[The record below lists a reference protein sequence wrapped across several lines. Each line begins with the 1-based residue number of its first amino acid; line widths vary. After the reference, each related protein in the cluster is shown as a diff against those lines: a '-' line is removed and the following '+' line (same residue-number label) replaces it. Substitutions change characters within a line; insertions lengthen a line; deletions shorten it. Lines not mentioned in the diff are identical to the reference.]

1 MSDCARTPLDAR
13 RRTAWDCLSAAGCA
27 SPEQVKALRVVAVS
41 GLLFGSAAYA
51 QAADPK
57 LLADIQKIK
66 AVDAHSRL
74 LVNAVEPPSAAPSRR
89 EPATLPLRLRG
100 EGPEWTRAWKALYR
114 ITLAD
119 ADTDETIAVLQEARA
134 KLRREKGAAFTGDM
148 LDVAGVELAL
158 VEGEPPAVP
167 AGSPPGR
174 LRFLPRADIFLR
186 PFSPDSA
193 EALKP
198 FFIAART
205 YTLPKTL
212 DEFLKRIVTP
222 GLERWL
228 GAGAVGVDVAIAEYR
243 PINFDDVNA
252 EVARAAYGRLVVAGE
267 LGASAQELKA
277 FQDYTF
283 RYIARE
289 AGRLALVV
297 HIHTGMARGSGRDVG
312 NGNPLLLE
320 PMLND
325 PKNQKTRFALVH
337 GGFPFDKEAAPLLLR
352 PNVWADTSV
361 QNQVRSP
368 TELAET
374 LRWWFELA
382 PEKVM
387 FGSDAWSDPA
397 AAQLR
402 WPELTLLGA
411 ETTRQAL
418 ALALG
423 RMVAEGLITRAR
435 ALEIAEAVLRDNA
448 LELHGLNEKQG

>member
-1 MSDCARTPLDAR
+1 MASRVLAVCLLLLCF
-13 RRTAWDCLSAAGCA
+13 TAS
-27 SPEQVKALRVVAVS
+27 
-41 GLLFGSAAYA
+41 A
-51 QAADPK
+51 QAPDQR
-57 LLADIQKIK
+57 LLAEIQKIK
-66 AVDAHSRL
+66 GVDAHTRL

-114 ITLAD
+114 INLAD
-119 ADTDETIAVLQEARA
+119 ADSDETIAVLQEARE
-134 KLRREKGAAFTGDM
+134 KLRREKGAAFADSM
-148 LDVAGVELAL
+148 LDVAGVQMAL
-158 VEGEPPAVP
+158 VEGVPPPTSGP
-167 AGSPPGR
+167 APSR
-174 LRFLPRADIFLR
+174 FRFLPRVDLFLR

-193 EALKP
+193 EGLKP

-228 GAGAVGVDVAIAEYR
+228 GGGAVGVDVAIAEYR
-243 PINFDDVNA
+243 PINFDEVNA

-267 LGASAQELKA
+267 LGASAADLKA

-289 AGRLALVV
+289 AGRLGLVV
-297 HIHTGMARGSGRDVG
+297 HIHTGMARGAGRDVG

-325 PKNQKTRFALVH
+325 PNTQKTRFVLVH

-382 PEKVM
+382 PEKVL
-387 FGSDAWSDPA
+387 FATDAWSDPS

-423 RMVAEGLITRAR
+423 KMVSEGLITRDR
-435 ALEIAEAVLRDNA
+435 ALQIAEAVLRDNA

>member
-1 MSDCARTPLDAR
+1 MAPRLVAAFGLFLC
-13 RRTAWDCLSAAGCA
+13 SA
-27 SPEQVKALRVVAVS
+27 S
-41 GLLFGSAAYA
+41 FA
-51 QAADPK
+51 QAPDAK
-57 LLADIQKIK
+57 LLAEIQKIK
-66 AVDAHSRL
+66 SVDAHSRL
-74 LVNAVEPPSAAPSRR
+74 QLNAVEPLAAPPSRR

-100 EGPEWTRAWKALYR
+100 EGPEWTRAWKALYH
-114 ITLAD
+114 INLAD
-119 ADTDETIAVLQEARA
+119 ADTDETIALLQEARE
-134 KLRREKGAAFTGDM
+134 KVRREKGAGFADSM

-158 VEGEPPAVP
+158 VEGPPPPSAE
-167 AGSPPGR
+167 GSPTGR
-174 LRFLPRADIFLR
+174 FRFLPSVDIFLR
-186 PFSPDSA
+186 PFSQDSA
-193 EALKP
+193 DGLKP

-228 GAGAVGVDVAIAEYR
+228 GGGAVGVDVAIAEHR
-243 PINFDDVNA
+243 PLNFDEVNA

-267 LGASAQELKA
+267 LGASAADLKA

-289 AGRLALVV
+289 AGRLGLVV
-297 HIHTGMARGSGRDVG
+297 HIHTGMARGAGRDVG

-325 PKNQKTRFALVH
+325 PNTQKTRFVLVH

-352 PNVWADTSV
+352 PNVWADTSL
-361 QNQVRSP
+361 QDQVRSP

-382 PEKVM
+382 PEKVL
-387 FGSDAWSDPA
+387 FATDAWSNPA

-402 WPELTLLGA
+402 WPELTVLGS
-411 ETTRQAL
+411 ETLRQAL

-423 RMVAEGLITRAR
+423 KMVSEGLITRDR
-435 ALEIAEAVLRDNA
+435 ALQIAEGVLRDNA
-448 LELHGLNEKQG
+448 LELHGLNEKSG

>member
-1 MSDCARTPLDAR
+1 MPLRVLAVGCLLLCSAASAQAPDAR
-13 RRTAWDCLSAAGCA
+13 
-27 SPEQVKALRVVAVS
+27 
-41 GLLFGSAAYA
+41 
-51 QAADPK
+51 

-66 AVDAHSRL
+66 GVDAHSRL

-89 EPATLPLRLRG
+89 EPASLPLRLRG

-114 ITLAD
+114 INLAD
-119 ADTDETIAVLQEARA
+119 ADSDETIALLQEARE
-134 KLRREKGAAFTGDM
+134 KQRREKGAAFADSM
-148 LDVAGVELAL
+148 LDVAGVEMAL
-158 VEGEPPAVP
+158 VEGVPPPTSGTAP
-167 AGSPPGR
+167 SR
-174 LRFLPRADIFLR
+174 FRFLPRVDLFLR
-186 PFSPDSA
+186 PFSQDSA
-193 EALKP
+193 EGLKP
-198 FFIAART
+198 FLIAART

-228 GAGAVGVDVAIAEYR
+228 GGGAVGVDVAIAEYR
-243 PINFDDVNA
+243 PINFDEVNA

-267 LGASAQELKA
+267 LGASAADLKA

-289 AGRLALVV
+289 AGRLGLVV
-297 HIHTGMARGSGRDVG
+297 HIHTGMSRGAGRDVG

-325 PKNQKTRFALVH
+325 PNTQKTRFVLVH

-352 PNVWADTSV
+352 PNVWADTSL

-368 TELAET
+368 SELAET
-374 LRWWFELA
+374 LRWWFALA
-382 PEKVM
+382 PEKVL
-387 FGSDAWSDPA
+387 FATDAWSDPA

-423 RMVAEGLITRAR
+423 KMVSEGLITRDR
-435 ALEIAEAVLRDNA
+435 ALQIAEAVLRDNA
-448 LELHGLNEKQG
+448 LELHGLNEKPG

>member
-1 MSDCARTPLDAR
+1 MALRALRLVVPGLLA
-13 RRTAWDCLSAAGCA
+13 ASAA
-27 SPEQVKALRVVAVS
+27 L
-41 GLLFGSAAYA
+41 A
-51 QAADPK
+51 QAPEPK
-57 LLADIQKIK
+57 LLTEIGRIK

-74 LVNAVEPPSAAPSRR
+74 LLNAVEPPSAAPSRR

-114 ITLAD
+114 INLAD
-119 ADTDETIAVLQEARA
+119 ADTDENIAVLQEARE
-134 KLRREKGAAFTGDM
+134 KLRREKGAGFAGAM
-148 LDVAGVELAL
+148 LDVAGVEMAL
-158 VEGEPPAVP
+158 VEGDPPPTP
-167 AGSPPGR
+167 AGQAPGR
-174 LRFLPRADIFLR
+174 FRFLPRADIFLR
-186 PFSPDSA
+186 PFSQDSA

-205 YTLPKTL
+205 YTLPKSL

-222 GLERWL
+222 GMERWL
-228 GAGAVGVDVAIAEYR
+228 GAGAVGVDVAIAQYR
-243 PINFDDVNA
+243 PINFDDTNA
-252 EVARAAYGRLVVAGE
+252 EAARGAYSRLVVAGE
-267 LGASAQELKA
+267 MGASPGDLKT

-289 AGRLALVV
+289 AGRLNLVV
-297 HIHTGMARGSGRDVG
+297 HIHTGMSREAGRDVG

-325 PKNQKTRFALVH
+325 PNTQRTKFVLVH
-337 GGFPFDKEAAPLLLR
+337 GGFPFDKEAAPILLR

-361 QNQVRSP
+361 QDQVRAP

-382 PEKVM
+382 PEKVL
-387 FGSDAWSDPA
+387 FATDAWSDPS

-411 ETTRQAL
+411 ETSRQAL
-418 ALALG
+418 ALALS
-423 RMVAEGLITRAR
+423 RMVSEGVITRAR
-435 ALEIAEAVLRDNA
+435 ALDIAEAVLRDNA
-448 LELHGLNEKQG
+448 LELHGLSEKKE

>member
-1 MSDCARTPLDAR
+1 M
-13 RRTAWDCLSAAGCA
+13 
-27 SPEQVKALRVVAVS
+27 ALGSLRFVVL
-41 GLLFGSAAYA
+41 GLLTGAAALA
-51 QAADPK
+51 QAPDPK
-57 LLADIQKIK
+57 LLSEIGRIK

-74 LVNAVEPPSAAPSRR
+74 LINGVEPPTAAPSRR
-89 EPATLPLRLRG
+89 EAATLPLRLRG

-114 ITLAD
+114 INLAD
-119 ADTDETIAVLQEARA
+119 ADTDETIAQLQEARE
-134 KLRREKGAAFTGDM
+134 KIRREKGAGFAGAM

-158 VEGEPPAVP
+158 VEGEPPPAP
-167 AGSPPGR
+167 AGSAPGR
-174 LRFLPRADIFLR
+174 FRFLPRADIFLR
-186 PFSPDSA
+186 PFSLDTA

-198 FFIAART
+198 FLIAART

-228 GAGAVGVDVAIAEYR
+228 GAGAVGVDVAIAQYR
-243 PINFDDVNA
+243 AINFDDVNA

-267 LGASAQELKA
+267 MGASPADLKA

-283 RYIARE
+283 RHIARE
-289 AGRLALVV
+289 AGRLNLVV
-297 HIHTGMARGSGRDVG
+297 HIHTGMAREAGRDVG

-320 PMLND
+320 PLLND
-325 PKNQKTRFALVH
+325 PNTQKTRFVLVH

-352 PNVWADTSV
+352 PNVWADVGV

-382 PEKVM
+382 PEKVL
-387 FGSDAWSDPA
+387 FATDAWSDPA
-397 AAQLR
+397 AAQLG

-411 ETTRQAL
+411 ETTRLAL
-418 ALALG
+418 SLALG
-423 RMVAEGLITRAR
+423 RMVGESLITRAR
-435 ALEIAEAVLRDNA
+435 AVEIAEAVLRDNA
-448 LELHGLNEKQG
+448 LELHGLTEKKE

>member
-1 MSDCARTPLDAR
+1 
-13 RRTAWDCLSAAGCA
+13 
-27 SPEQVKALRVVAVS
+27 VKALHVAALL
-41 GLLFGSAAYA
+41 GLFPSSAALA

-57 LLADIQKIK
+57 LLADIQKLK

-74 LVNAVEPPSAAPSRR
+74 LVNGVEPPSAAPSRR
-89 EPATLPLRLRG
+89 EPGTLPLRLRG
-100 EGPEWTRAWKALYR
+100 EGPEWTRAWKVLYR
-114 ITLAD
+114 INLAD
-119 ADTDETIAVLQEARA
+119 ADTDETIAVLQEARE
-134 KLRREKGAAFTGDM
+134 KLRREKGAAFAADM

-158 VEGEPPAVP
+158 VEGEPPPSASGP
-167 AGSPPGR
+167 AQGR
-174 LRFLPRADIFLR
+174 FRFLPRADIFLR
-186 PFSPDSA
+186 PFSQDSA
-193 EALKP
+193 EGLKP

-252 EVARAAYGRLVVAGE
+252 EVARAAYGRLAVAGE
-267 LGASAQELKA
+267 LGASAADLKS

-283 RYIARE
+283 RYVARE
-289 AGRLALVV
+289 AGRLGLVV
-297 HIHTGMARGSGRDVG
+297 HIHTGMARGVGRDVG

-325 PKNQKTRFALVH
+325 PNTQKTRFVLVH

-352 PNVWADTSV
+352 PNVWADISV

-382 PEKVM
+382 PEKVL
-387 FGSDAWSDPA
+387 FGTDAWSDPA

-423 RMVAEGLITRAR
+423 RMVSEGLITRAR
-435 ALEIAEAVLRDNA
+435 ALEIAEAVMRDNA
-448 LELHGLNEKQG
+448 LELHGLNAKQG

>member
-1 MSDCARTPLDAR
+1 MPF
-13 RRTAWDCLSAAGCA
+13 
-27 SPEQVKALRVVAVS
+27 RVHRPVLA
-41 GLLFGSAAYA
+41 GLLLAGSALA
-51 QAADPK
+51 QAPDPK
-57 LLADIQKIK
+57 LLADLGRIK

-74 LVNAVEPPSAAPSRR
+74 LVNGVEPPAAAPSRR

-114 ITLAD
+114 INLAD
-119 ADTDETIAVLQEARA
+119 ADTDENIAVLQEARE
-134 KLRREKGAAFTGDM
+134 KLRREKGAAFAGSM

-158 VEGEPPAVP
+158 VEGEPPPGP
-167 AGSPPGR
+167 AGSGPVR
-174 LRFLPRADIFLR
+174 FRFLPRADLFLR

-193 EALKP
+193 DGLKP

-205 YTLPKTL
+205 YTLPKSL

-222 GLERWL
+222 GMERWL
-228 GAGAVGVDVAIAEYR
+228 GAGAVGIDVGISRYR
-243 PINFDDVNA
+243 PINFDDTNA
-252 EVARAAYGRLVVAGE
+252 ETARAAYSRLVVAGE
-267 LGASAQELKA
+267 LGASPGDLKA

-289 AGRLALVV
+289 AGRLNLVV
-297 HIHTGMARGSGRDVG
+297 HIHTGMSREAGRDVG

-325 PKNQKTRFALVH
+325 PNTQRTRFVLVH
-337 GGFPFDKEAAPLLLR
+337 GGFPFDKEAAPILLR

-361 QNQVRSP
+361 QDQVRAP

-382 PEKVM
+382 PEKIL
-387 FGSDAWSDPA
+387 FGTDAWSDPS
-397 AAQLR
+397 AAQIR

-418 ALALG
+418 ALALAK
-423 RMVAEGLITRAR
+423 MVSEGLVTRAR
-435 ALEIAEAVLRDNA
+435 ALEMAEAVLRDNA
-448 LELHGLNEKQG
+448 LELHGLGEKKE

>member
-1 MSDCARTPLDAR
+1 MASRVLAVCLLLLCSTASAQAPDAR
-13 RRTAWDCLSAAGCA
+13 
-27 SPEQVKALRVVAVS
+27 
-41 GLLFGSAAYA
+41 
-51 QAADPK
+51 
-57 LLADIQKIK
+57 LLAEIQKIK
-66 AVDAHSRL
+66 GVDAHSRL

-100 EGPEWTRAWKALYR
+100 EGPEWTRAWKALYH
-114 ITLAD
+114 INLAD
-119 ADTDETIAVLQEARA
+119 ADSDETIAVLQEARE
-134 KLRREKGAAFTGDM
+134 KQRREKGAAFADSM
-148 LDVAGVELAL
+148 LDVAGVQMAL
-158 VEGEPPAVP
+158 VEGVPPPTSGP
-167 AGSPPGR
+167 APSR
-174 LRFLPRADIFLR
+174 FRFLPRVDLFLR

-193 EALKP
+193 EGLKP
-198 FFIAART
+198 FLIAART

-228 GAGAVGVDVAIAEYR
+228 GGGAVGVDVAIAEYR
-243 PINFDDVNA
+243 PINFDEVNA

-267 LGASAQELKA
+267 LGASAADLKA

-289 AGRLALVV
+289 AGRLGLVV
-297 HIHTGMARGSGRDVG
+297 HLHTGMARGAGRDVG

-325 PKNQKTRFALVH
+325 PNTQKTRFVLVH

-382 PEKVM
+382 PEKVL
-387 FGSDAWSDPA
+387 FATDAWSDPT

-423 RMVAEGLITRAR
+423 KMVSEGLITRDR
-435 ALEIAEAVLRDNA
+435 ALQIAEAVLRDNA

>member
-1 MSDCARTPLDAR
+1 VIAPR
-13 RRTAWDCLSAAGCA
+13 A
-27 SPEQVKALRVVAVS
+27 SRLIGL
-41 GLLFGSAAYA
+41 GLLLGTAAVA
-51 QAADPK
+51 QSPDAK
-57 LLADIQKIK
+57 LLAEIGRIK

-74 LVNAVEPPSAAPSRR
+74 LISAVEPPTAAPSRR

-100 EGPEWTRAWKALYR
+100 DGPEWSRAWKALYR
-114 ITLAD
+114 INLAD
-119 ADTDETIAVLQEARA
+119 ADTDETIAVLQEARE
-134 KLRREKGAAFTGDM
+134 KLRREKGASFAGAM

-158 VEGEPPAVP
+158 VEGEPPPTP
-167 AGSPPGR
+167 AGSAPGR
-174 LRFLPRADIFLR
+174 FRFLPRADLFLR
-186 PFSPDSA
+186 PFTPDSA

-198 FFIAART
+198 FLIAART

-228 GAGAVGVDVAIAEYR
+228 GAGAVGVDVAIAQYR
-243 PINFDDVNA
+243 AINFDDVNA
-252 EVARAAYGRLVVAGE
+252 EVARGAYGRLVVAGE
-267 LGASAQELKA
+267 LGASAADLKA

-289 AGRLALVV
+289 AGRLGLVV
-297 HIHTGMARGSGRDVG
+297 HIHTGMSREAGRDVA

-325 PKNQKTRFALVH
+325 PNTQRTKFVLVH
-337 GGFPFDKEAAPLLLR
+337 GGFPFDKEAAPMLLR
-352 PNVWADTSV
+352 PNVWADTGV

-382 PEKVM
+382 PEKVL
-387 FGSDAWSDPA
+387 FATDAWSDPS

-418 ALALG
+418 ALALA
-423 RMVAEGLITRAR
+423 RMVSENVITRAR

-448 LELHGLNEKQG
+448 LELHGLNEKKG

>member
-1 MSDCARTPLDAR
+1 M
-13 RRTAWDCLSAAGCA
+13 
-27 SPEQVKALRVVAVS
+27 ALRSLRFVVLA
-41 GLLFGSAAYA
+41 LLIGTATLA
-51 QAADPK
+51 QAPDPK
-57 LLADIQKIK
+57 LLAEIGRIK

-74 LVNAVEPPSAAPSRR
+74 LINGVEPPTAAPSRR

-114 ITLAD
+114 INLAD
-119 ADTDETIAVLQEARA
+119 ADTDETIAQLQEARE
-134 KLRREKGAAFTGDM
+134 KIRREKGAGFAGAM

-158 VEGEPPAVP
+158 VEGEPPPMP
-167 AGSPPGR
+167 AGSAPGR
-174 LRFLPRADIFLR
+174 FRFLPRADIFLR
-186 PFSPDSA
+186 PFNLDTA

-198 FFIAART
+198 FLIAART

-228 GAGAVGVDVAIAEYR
+228 GAGAVGIDVAIAQYR

-267 LGASAQELKA
+267 MGASSADLKA

-283 RYIARE
+283 RHIARE
-289 AGRLALVV
+289 AGRLNLVV
-297 HIHTGMARGSGRDVG
+297 HIHTGMSREAGRDVS

-325 PKNQKTRFALVH
+325 PNTQRTRFVLVH
-337 GGFPFDKEAAPLLLR
+337 GGFPFDKEAAPMLLR
-352 PNVWADTSV
+352 PNVWADTGV

-382 PEKVM
+382 PEKVL
-387 FGSDAWSDPA
+387 FATDAWSDPA

-402 WPELTLLGA
+402 WPELTVLGA

-423 RMVAEGLITRAR
+423 RMVSEGVITRAR
-435 ALEIAEAVLRDNA
+435 AVDIAENVLRDNA
-448 LELHGLNEKQG
+448 LALHGLNEKKD

>member
-1 MSDCARTPLDAR
+1 M
-13 RRTAWDCLSAAGCA
+13 
-27 SPEQVKALRVVAVS
+27 
-41 GLLFGSAAYA
+41 
-51 QAADPK
+51 
-57 LLADIQKIK
+57 
-66 AVDAHSRL
+66 
-74 LVNAVEPPSAAPSRR
+74 
-89 EPATLPLRLRG
+89 PLRLRG
-100 EGPEWTRAWKALYR
+100 DGPEWTRAWKLLYR
-114 ITLAD
+114 INLAD
-119 ADTDETIAVLQEARA
+119 ADTDENIALLQEARE
-134 KLRREKGAAFTGDM
+134 KLRREKGAAFADAM
-148 LDVAGVELAL
+148 LDAAGVELAL
-158 VEGEPPAVP
+158 VEGTPPPNTTEA
-167 AGSPPGR
+167 PPGR

-186 PFSPDSA
+186 PFSQDSA

-198 FFIAART
+198 FFIAARS

-228 GAGAVGVDVAIAEYR
+228 GGGAVGVDVARAEYR
-243 PINFDDVNA
+243 PLNFDEVNGV
-252 EVARAAYGRLVVAGE
+252 VARAAYGRLVVAGE
-267 LGASAQELKA
+267 LGASAADLKA

-289 AGRLALVV
+289 AGRLGLVV
-297 HIHTGMARGSGRDVG
+297 HIHTGMARGAGRDVG

-325 PKNQKTRFALVH
+325 PNTQKTRFLLVH

-352 PNVWADTSV
+352 PNVWADISL

-382 PEKVM
+382 PEKVL
-387 FGSDAWSDPA
+387 FATDAWSNPA

-423 RMVAEGLITRAR
+423 KMVSEGLVTRDRALGIAEG
-435 ALEIAEAVLRDNA
+435 VLRDNA

>member
-1 MSDCARTPLDAR
+1 MGSRVLAVCLLLLCSAASAQAPDAR
-13 RRTAWDCLSAAGCA
+13 
-27 SPEQVKALRVVAVS
+27 
-41 GLLFGSAAYA
+41 
-51 QAADPK
+51 

-66 AVDAHSRL
+66 GVDAHSRL

-114 ITLAD
+114 INLAD
-119 ADTDETIAVLQEARA
+119 ADSDETIALLQEARE
-134 KLRREKGAAFTGDM
+134 KLRREKGAAFADSM
-148 LDVAGVELAL
+148 LDVAGVQMAL
-158 VEGEPPAVP
+158 VEGVPPPTSGP
-167 AGSPPGR
+167 APSR
-174 LRFLPRADIFLR
+174 FRFLPRVDLFLR

-193 EALKP
+193 EGLKP
-198 FFIAART
+198 FLIAART

-228 GAGAVGVDVAIAEYR
+228 GGGAVGVDVAIAEYR
-243 PINFDDVNA
+243 PINFDEVNS

-267 LGASAQELKA
+267 LGASAADLKA

-289 AGRLALVV
+289 AGRLGLVV
-297 HIHTGMARGSGRDVG
+297 HIHTGMARGAGRDVG

-325 PKNQKTRFALVH
+325 PNTQKTRFLLVH

-382 PEKVM
+382 PEKVL
-387 FGSDAWSDPA
+387 FATDAWSDPT

-423 RMVAEGLITRAR
+423 KMVSEGLITRDR
-435 ALEIAEAVLRDNA
+435 ALQIAEAVLRDNA